1 MDFLTQEWMTGLAGL
16 LGLIAVVWTVGA
28 KYNKSIRDIN
38 SWRINTDRD
47 IQSLKSENKELKD
60 WKRYHTQSDNESHTQ
75 IMEEIKE
82 VNKKLGS
89 LCVDVAVVKT
99 DVSTLKGD
107 VQSLKEKVK

>member
-1 MDFLTQEWMTGLAGL
+1 MDFLTQEWLTGLAGF
-16 LGLIAVVWTVGA
+16 LGLVAVVWTVGS
-28 KYNKSIRDIN
+28 KWNKSIRDIN
-38 SWRINTDRD
+38 TWRINTDRD
-47 IQSLKSENKELKD
+47 IQSLKNENKELKD

-99 DVSTLKGD
+99 DV
-107 VQSLKEKVK
+107 QSLKEKVK